1 MAHTK
6 RAPLIFGNS
15 TAAAYVRL
23 GTPAAADA
31 DFYITSVAA
40 DGQTGDTDG
49 LFDDPD
55 DFENV
60 TLADSEPSRSVTL
73 TVSENDAED
82 SVDEIVVVGKDEKGR
97 HLREVIDATDW
108 DDAEVFETDA
118 AFRSVSSVQ
127 LKGWTEATNADDIT
141 VGFGDNLG
149 IGVKL
154 KEDKDVVLGLL
165 DRAVVS
171 ISDSDINT
179 DEDDVNVNTVD
190 LSTDTYN
197 GSKEAVV
204 VVNP

>member
-15 TAAAYVRL
+15 TAGAIVRL
-23 GTPAAADA
+23 GQPAAADD
-31 DFYITSVAA
+31 DFYIASVAA

-55 DFENV
+55 DFANV
-60 TLADSEPSRSVTL
+60 ALADTEPPRTVTL
-73 TVSENDAED
+73 TVTEDTAED

-97 HLREVIDATDW
+97 HLREVLDATSW
-108 DDAEVFETDA
+108 DDAVVFETDA

-127 LKGWTEATNADDIT
+127 LKGWTEATAADSIE

-154 KEDKDVVLGLL
+154 KDDKDVVLGLL

-197 GSKEAVV
+197 GTKEAVV